1 MLDVIG
7 DVLDKPVLDRD
18 GRPLG
23 RVDGITVT
31 LVEGQPPRLDSALV
45 GPVALAGRVSPSA
58 ERLVSAVRRML
69 RLPGEG
75 TLALPF
81 THLEIKHQ
89 QLDADVSAAATG
101 LLALEQRLQ
110 RWLAKIP
117 GSR

>member
-7 DVLDKPVLDRD
+7 DVLDKPVVDRD

-31 LVEGQPPRLDSALV
+31 LAEGEPPRLDSVLV
-45 GPVALAGRVSPSA
+45 GPVALAGRVSPRA
-58 ERLVSAVRRML
+58 ARLVAALHRLL

-75 TLALPF
+75 PSALAF
-81 THLEIKHQ
+81 TDLEVKHMY
-89 QLDADVSAAATG
+89 LEARVSAASTG

-110 RWLAKIP
+110 GWLAKIP